1 MVKEVKKRSKK
12 KNFYLTV
19 FNLIKEGKSPSN
31 ICKILNIS
39 KQRLQYYIGKLKDR
53 GNISKIGYGTWEV
66 KKEVKTF
73 SLGSRVDR
81 PITNLHALQI
91 NIPILKGKI
100 KDQDW
105 QIKEKLNNWIPKY
118 KGLEILG
125 GLTVKNN
132 NNKSITIFAKSRNIS
147 NLDEVDN
154 LAFKIKAY
162 INEYMALRGVRLDVF
177 NAQTKNL
184 NLATEDKDSES
195 MLRKGEKF
203 ELDLNKISER
213 IFPKDDMEAKAWLD
227 GSPFKFSVESN
238 DKEWKR
244 YYLGMP
250 FSIRE
255 MLGIQRLM
263 AESIRYVAENHESHT
278 GLVEEGH
285 KVFKKLN
292 RILSQKRLG
301 AWLNP

>member
-1 MVKEVKKRSKK
+1 MTKEVKKRSKK
-12 KNFYLTV
+12 KSFYLTV
-19 FNLIKEGKSPSN
+19 FNLIKSGERLPG

-39 KQRLQYYIGKLKDR
+39 KQNLKYYTDKLKAGGHIAR
-53 GNISKIGYGTWEV
+53 IGYGVWEV

-73 SLGSRVDR
+73 SLGSRVEK

-91 NIPILKGKI
+91 NIPIISGKI
-100 KDQDW
+100 TEEW
-105 QIKEKLNNWIPKY
+105 QTKEKLRNWTPKY
-118 KGLEILG
+118 KELEVLG
-125 GLTVKNN
+125 GLTLKNN
-132 NNKSITIFAKSRNIS
+132 NNKSITIFAKSRNILT
-147 NLDEVDN
+147 LDEVDN

-162 INEYMALRGVRLDVF
+162 INEYMRLRGVRLDVF

-203 ELDLNKISER
+203 ELDLKKRAEQ
-213 IFPKDDMEAKAWLD
+213 IFPKDDINAKAWID
-227 GSPFKFSVESN
+227 GSPFKFTTESN

-250 FSIRE
+250 FSIKE
-255 MLGIQRLM
+255 MLGVQRLM
-263 AESIRYVAENHESHT
+263 AESIRYVAENYESHT

-292 RILSQKRLG
+292 KILSQKRLG
-301 AWLNP
+301 KWL

>member
-1 MVKEVKKRSKK
+1 MMAKEVKKRSKK
-12 KNFYLTV
+12 IDFYLTV
-19 FNLIKEGKSPSN
+19 FNLIKSGERLPG

-39 KQRLQYYIGKLKDR
+39 KQNLKYYTDKLKAGGHIVR
-53 GNISKIGYGTWEV
+53 IGYGVWEV

-73 SLGSRVDR
+73 SLGSRVDK

-91 NIPILKGKI
+91 NIPILRGKI
-100 KDQDW
+100 KDTDW
-105 QIKEKLNNWIPKY
+105 QTKEKLNNWIPKY
-118 KGLEILG
+118 KGVDNLG
-125 GLTVKNN
+125 GLTIKNN

-147 NLDEVDN
+147 NLNEVDN

-162 INEYMALRGVRLDVF
+162 IVEYMRLRGVALDVF

-195 MLRKGEKF
+195 MLRKGERF
-203 ELDLNKISER
+203 ELDLNKTAEN
-213 IFPKDDMEAKAWLD
+213 IFPKDNMEAKAWLD

-250 FSIRE
+250 FSIKE

-263 AESIRYVAENHESHT
+263 ADSIRYVAENYESHT

-292 RILSQKRLG
+292 KILSQKRLG
-301 AWLNP
+301 PWL